1 MPIIAIHHKA
11 AAPLP
16 ELGKLRQ
23 ELPDIVSRAV
33 GCAEEPYDGNL
44 KPGDINILATAS
56 LAATEDLDYMI
67 EINTRTTRSRL
78 ANLQER
84 ADAISTELETL
95 GLSNFG
101 VWLELSQAAWGQ
113 K

>member
-1 MPIIAIHHKA
+1 MPIITIHHKA
-11 AAPLP
+11 AAPLS
-16 ELGKLRQ
+16 ELDKLRQ

-33 GCAEEPYDGNL
+33 ECVEEPYDGEL

-56 LAATEDLDYMI
+56 LATTEDLDYMI
-67 EINTRTTRSRL
+67 EINTRTTQSRL
-78 ANLQER
+78 ANLQGR
-84 ADAISTELETL
+84 VNAICSDLEAL
-95 GLSNFG
+95 GLQNFG

>member
-1 MPIIAIHHKA
+1 MPIVTIHHKA
-11 AAPLP
+11 AAPLS

-23 ELPDIVSRAV
+23 GLPDIVSRAV
-33 GCAEEPYDGNL
+33 ECAEEPYDGEL

-56 LAATEDLDYMI
+56 LATTEDLDYVI
-67 EINTRTTRSRL
+67 EINTRTTHSRL

-84 ADAISTELETL
+84 VDAISSDLESL
-95 GLSNFG
+95 GLQNFG
-101 VWLELSQAAWGQ
+101 VWLELSQAEWGQ

>member
-1 MPIIAIHHKA
+1 MPIITIHHKA

-23 ELPDIVSRAV
+23 QLPDIVSRAV
-33 GCAEEPYDGNL
+33 ECAEEPYDGKL

-56 LAATEDLDYMI
+56 LATAEDVDYMI
-67 EINTRTTRSRL
+67 EIKTRTTHSRL
-78 ANLQER
+78 ADLQER
-84 ADAISTELETL
+84 ADAIGSDLEAL
-95 GLSNFG
+95 GLRNFG